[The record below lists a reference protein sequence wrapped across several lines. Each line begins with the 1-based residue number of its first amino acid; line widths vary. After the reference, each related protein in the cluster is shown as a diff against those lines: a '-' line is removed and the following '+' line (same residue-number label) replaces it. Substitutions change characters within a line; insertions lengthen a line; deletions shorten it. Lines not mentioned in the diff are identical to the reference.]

1 MLVVVLP
8 ELSRVP
14 VPTVVV
20 PSLNVT
26 LPVGTTLPEAG
37 LTVAVKVMLVP
48 LVTVVAVAVSVV
60 EVETEAGLIT
70 METAEEVELR
80 SPWSPA

>member
-1 MLVVVLP
+1 MLSS
-8 ELSRVP
+8 EP
-14 VPTVVV
+14 VPIVVV

-48 LVTVVAVAVSVV
+48 LVAVVADAVSVV
-60 EVETEAGLIT
+60 VVEIGLT
-70 METAEEVELR
+70 TSVCVLELLVEKLL
-80 SPWSPA
+80 SPPYSAVMM